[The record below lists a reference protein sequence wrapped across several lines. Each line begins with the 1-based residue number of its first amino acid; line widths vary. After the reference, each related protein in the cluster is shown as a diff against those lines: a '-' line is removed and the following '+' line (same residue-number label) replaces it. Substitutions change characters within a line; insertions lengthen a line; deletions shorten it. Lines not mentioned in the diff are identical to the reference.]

1 MSHVVCQIPGVQ
13 GPQGPLG
20 GAGLSVRKAV
30 RVLGFYNKSQSMG
43 PARDTVRIKTCLAR
57 NKCNRMKRRRPLVG
71 VSGNAVWRKEKGSL
85 VQIVPSENLQVKP
98 ENSHD
103 QVANSSAPGQVR
115 GWILGAGWVK
125 PGGQGSSPT
134 QLQLWALQDGRA
146 LISEGTFPLGDSKGP
161 IKFQTTAAIWSL

>member
-30 RVLGFYNKSQSMG
+30 RVLGLYNKAQGTG

-57 NKCNRMKRRRPLVG
+57 DKGNRMKRRRPLVG
-71 VSGNAVWRKEKGSL
+71 VSGNAVGRKEKGSL
-85 VQIVPSENLQVKP
+85 VQIVSSENLQVKL

-103 QVANSSAPGQVR
+103 QVANSNAPRAAKGLDPGSRLGETWGAGQLSHSAPA
-115 GWILGAGWVK
+115 LGSAGWQ
-125 PGGQGSSPT
+125 GLDLRGDISTRGQQRSH
-134 QLQLWALQDGRA
+134 
-146 LISEGTFPLGDSKGP
+146 
-161 IKFQTTAAIWSL
+161 